1 MFVNRL
7 YREEA
12 VVHRWKAESLDD
24 LLRVTAPHEWAIVAT
39 LAAVL
44 LGVVAWGLLGSVE
57 RALSADCVLARPGER
72 HAILAG
78 VSGTVV
84 DVLVRTRDT
93 VEPGQAIARV
103 RLPEVDRQARI
114 ARARVDVLEAQPA
127 DTPGPDARLRAART
141 ELRELD
147 AAAQAGGLVVS
158 SHAGEVT
165 AVDLVPGRAVT
176 AGTQV
181 AEIRTGGDHRLQAVA
196 LVDPA
201 DARRLDAGMAARVLI
216 PADDDRD
223 ETWVSEAGVGEVSS
237 RPVAATGWLA
247 RPGLPAHAR
256 GHLIRLD
263 FEPPPAPETMEGQPC
278 RLQVVM
284 QRHPPVSL
292 LLPAGSD

>member
-24 LLRVTAPHEWAIVAT
+24 LLRVTAPHEWAIVAA

-57 RALSADCVLARPGER
+57 RTLSADCVLARPGER
-72 HAILAG
+72 RATVAG

-84 DVLVRTRDT
+84 DVLVRARDT

-114 ARARVDVLEAQPA
+114 ARARVDVLEAQLA
-127 DTPGPDARLRAART
+127 GAPGPGSRLRAARA
-141 ELRELD
+141 ELRELN
-147 AAAQAGGLVVS
+147 AAAEAGGLIVS
-158 SHAGEVT
+158 PHAGEVT
-165 AVDLVPGRAVT
+165 ALDIVPGQAVA

-181 AEIRTGGDHRLQAVA
+181 AEVRTGGDHRLQAVA

-201 DARRLDAGMAARVLI
+201 SARRLDAGMAARVLV
-216 PADDDRD
+216 PADVGRG
-223 ETWVSEAGVGEVSS
+223 ETRVWDAGVGEVSS

-247 RPGLPAHAR
+247 RLGLPLHAR

-263 FEPPPAPETMEGQPC
+263 FEPPPALGTMEGQPC

-292 LLPAGSD
+292 LLPVGSD